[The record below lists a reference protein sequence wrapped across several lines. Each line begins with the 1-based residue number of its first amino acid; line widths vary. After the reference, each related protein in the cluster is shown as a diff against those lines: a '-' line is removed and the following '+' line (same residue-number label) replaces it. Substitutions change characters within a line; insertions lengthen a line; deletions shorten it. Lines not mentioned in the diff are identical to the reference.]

1 MLWSEEGSQKT
12 WCSERGGV
20 VRVGLRVVGYVYQL
34 VRIVEFWPFS

>member
-20 VRVGLRVVGYVYQL
+20 VRVGLRVVRYVYQL